1 MARLLRARKISAKEL
16 LEVCLDQYALHND
29 TLNAVVVT
37 DLGRA
42 KHAAMASD
50 KRLKKGT
57 PLGPF
62 DGVPMTAKESFD
74 WKGTPSTWGEPAY
87 KENIATSDAV
97 AITRLTNAGAVLYG
111 QTNLPL
117 LLAAWISA
125 LRGARNGHIVLIGVL
140 FLGEKLTRRVAFAA
154 LAVAI
159 TVGLLVS
166 HELTAIAG
174 RPLGIVWMELAAL
187 SWAIGTLMMLSLI
200 PISEP
205 TRPS

>member
-74 WKGTPSTWGEPAY
+74 WKGTPSTWGEPA
-87 KENIATSDAV
+87 
-97 AITRLTNAGAVLYG
+97 
-111 QTNLPL
+111 
-117 LLAAWISA
+117 
-125 LRGARNGHIVLIGVL
+125 
-140 FLGEKLTRRVAFAA
+140 
-154 LAVAI
+154 
-159 TVGLLVS
+159 
-166 HELTAIAG
+166 
-174 RPLGIVWMELAAL
+174 
-187 SWAIGTLMMLSLI
+187 
-200 PISEP
+200 
-205 TRPS
+205 